1 MEERSFRT
9 SSVIRRVRYDEDA
22 EELTIWFVS
31 GAVYRYSRVPLSV
44 WDGLSTAKSGGTYF
58 NQHITGR
65 YRYEEIDPPRS
76 APKRSKAAISRR
88 K

>member
-9 SSVIRRVRYDEDA
+9 STVIRRVRYDEDV

-31 GAVYRYSRVPLSV
+31 GNIYRYSRVPVLV
-44 WDGLSTAKSGGTYF
+44 WDGLSTAKSAGTYF

-65 YRYEEIDPPRS
+65 YRYEELDPPGLS
-76 APKRSKAAISRR
+76 YKRAR
-88 K
+88 KSTKQKR